1 MLFAIGAVDITK
13 KLKIQ
18 KNMKAMVGAQVLTQ
32 KIEGLNGTP
41 TLLGAKAGLAY
52 KNIQLT
58 LAYNKSNGEQ
68 VNLMDYWEKIKH
80 KTIQVWL

>member
-1 MLFAIGAVDITK
+1 MTVTIMSVDLLIKCTTFKLFRVITH
-13 KLKIQ
+13 
-18 KNMKAMVGAQVLTQ
+18 
-32 KIEGLNGTP
+32 
-41 TLLGAKAGLAY
+41 LGAKASLAY